1 MTTGTV
7 KWFNRV
13 KGYGFLKPDGSDD
26 DVFVHISAVE
36 KAGLRSLLDGQ
47 KVSFETIKGED
58 GRVSAEDL
66 KVEDDASKVE
76 DDASKVE
83 DDASSETPAKDEK
96 APESKDE
103 EVKEDSEEESKE

>member
-1 MTTGTV
+1 MPTGTV

-66 KVEDDASKVE
+66 KVEDDAS
-76 DDASKVE
+76 
-83 DDASSETPAKDEK
+83 SEVPAKDEK

>member
-58 GRVSAEDL
+58 GRVSAEGL
-66 KVEDDASKVE
+66 
-76 DDASKVE
+76 KVE

>member
-66 KVEDDASKVE
+66 KVEDDASSE
-76 DDASKVE
+76 EPAE
-83 DDASSETPAKDEK
+83 DDASSEEPAEDAK
-96 APESKDE
+96 APKSKNE

>member
-13 KGYGFLKPDGSDD
+13 KGYGFLKPDGSDE
-26 DVFVHISAVE
+26 DVVVHISAVE

-66 KVEDDASKVE
+66 KVEDDAS
-76 DDASKVE
+76 
-83 DDASSETPAKDEK
+83 SEVPAKDEK
-96 APESKDE
+96 APESKGE

>member
-66 KVEDDASKVE
+66 KVEDDAS
-76 DDASKVE
+76 
-83 DDASSETPAKDEK
+83 SSEAPAEDEKAPDEDEK
-96 APESKDE
+96 APESKDK
-103 EVKEDSEEESKE
+103 EVKEDSKEESKE

>member
-1 MTTGTV
+1 MSTLKGKV
-7 KWFNRV
+7 KWFNPA
-13 KGYGFLKPDGSDD
+13 KGFGFIERDD
-26 DVFVHISAVE
+26 KEKDAFVHISAVE

-76 DDASKVE
+76 DDAS
-83 DDASSETPAKDEK
+83 SETPAKDEK

>member
-66 KVEDDASKVE
+66 KVEDDAS
-76 DDASKVE
+76 
-83 DDASSETPAKDEK
+83 SEAPAEDEK

>member
-1 MTTGTV
+1 MTTVTV

-26 DVFVHISAVE
+26 DVFAHISAVE

-66 KVEDDASKVE
+66 KVEDE
-76 DDASKVE
+76 
-83 DDASSETPAKDEK
+83 ASSEVPAKYEK
-96 APESKDE
+96 APESKGE

>member
-13 KGYGFLKPDGSDD
+13 KGYGFLKPDGSDE

-47 KVSFETIKGED
+47 KAGTFGIAAGFSFFPTKIETKTTNAVTNTVSDIGLGVADK
-58 GRVSAEDL
+58 
-66 KVEDDASKVE
+66 
-76 DDASKVE
+76 
-83 DDASSETPAKDEK
+83 
-96 APESKDE
+96 ES
-103 EVKEDSEEESKE
+103 

>member
-76 DDASKVE
+76 DDAS
-83 DDASSETPAKDEK
+83 SSEAPAEDEK

>member
-66 KVEDDASKVE
+66 KVEDDAS
-76 DDASKVE
+76 
-83 DDASSETPAKDEK
+83 SSEAPAEDEK
-96 APESKDE
+96 APESKDK
-103 EVKEDSEEESKE
+103 EVKEDSKEESKE

>member
-13 KGYGFLKPDGSDD
+13 KGYGFLKPDGSDE

-66 KVEDDASKVE
+66 KVEDDT
-76 DDASKVE
+76 
-83 DDASSETPAKDEK
+83 SSEAPAKDEE
-96 APESKDE
+96 APESKGEKVD
-103 EVKEDSEEESKE
+103 EDSEKESKE

>member
-76 DDASKVE
+76 DDAS
-83 DDASSETPAKDEK
+83 SETPAKDEK

-103 EVKEDSEEESKE
+103 EVKEDSKEESKE

>member
-66 KVEDDASKVE
+66 KVEDDASSEEPAE
-76 DDASKVE
+76 DA
-83 DDASSETPAKDEK
+83 K
-96 APESKDE
+96 APKSKNE

>member
-66 KVEDDASKVE
+66 KVEDDT
-76 DDASKVE
+76 SKVE

>member
-66 KVEDDASKVE
+66 KVEDDAS
-76 DDASKVE
+76 
-83 DDASSETPAKDEK
+83 SEVPAKDEK
-96 APESKDE
+96 APESKGE

>member
-13 KGYGFLKPDGSDD
+13 KGYGFLKPDGSDE

-66 KVEDDASKVE
+66 KVEDDAS
-76 DDASKVE
+76 
-83 DDASSETPAKDEK
+83 SEALAKDEK

>member
-66 KVEDDASKVE
+66 KVEDDAS
-76 DDASKVE
+76 
-83 DDASSETPAKDEK
+83 SEEPAKDEK

>member
-76 DDASKVE
+76 DDAS
-83 DDASSETPAKDEK
+83 SETPAKDEK

>member
-66 KVEDDASKVE
+66 KVEDDAS
-76 DDASKVE
+76 
-83 DDASSETPAKDEK
+83 SEALAKDEK
-96 APESKDE
+96 APESKGE

>member
-66 KVEDDASKVE
+66 KVEDDAS
-76 DDASKVE
+76 
-83 DDASSETPAKDEK
+83 SEALAKDEK

>member
-13 KGYGFLKPDGSDD
+13 KGYGFLKPDGSDE

-66 KVEDDASKVE
+66 KVEDDAS
-76 DDASKVE
+76 
-83 DDASSETPAKDEK
+83 SEALAKDEK
-96 APESKDE
+96 APESKGE

>member
-76 DDASKVE
+76 DDAS
-83 DDASSETPAKDEK
+83 SEVPAKDEK
-96 APESKDE
+96 APESKGE

>member
-13 KGYGFLKPDGSDD
+13 KGYGFLKPDGSDE

-66 KVEDDASKVE
+66 KVEDDTSSK
-76 DDASKVE
+76 A
-83 DDASSETPAKDEK
+83 PAEAEG
-96 APESKDE
+96 APESKGE
-103 EVKEDSEEESKE
+103 KVEEDSEEESKE

>member
-66 KVEDDASKVE
+66 KVEDDT
-76 DDASKVE
+76 
-83 DDASSETPAKDEK
+83 SSEAPAEDEG
-96 APESKDE
+96 APESKGE
-103 EVKEDSEEESKE
+103 KVEEDSKEESKE

>member
-1 MTTGTV
+1 MPTGTV

-66 KVEDDASKVE
+66 KVEDDAS
-76 DDASKVE
+76 
-83 DDASSETPAKDEK
+83 SEVPAKDEK

-103 EVKEDSEEESKE
+103 EVKEDSKEESKE

>member
-13 KGYGFLKPDGSDD
+13 KGYGFLKPDGSDN

-66 KVEDDASKVE
+66 KVEN
-76 DDASKVE
+76 
-83 DDASSETPAKDEK
+83 DASSKAPAEDAEP
-96 APESKDE
+96 PESKG
-103 EVKEDSEEESKE
+103 KETKEKTKKDSEEESKE

>member
-13 KGYGFLKPDGSDD
+13 KGYGFLKPDGSDE

-66 KVEDDASKVE
+66 KVEDDT
-76 DDASKVE
+76 
-83 DDASSETPAKDEK
+83 SSEAPAKDEE
-96 APESKDE
+96 APESKGE
-103 EVKEDSEEESKE
+103 KVEEDSKEESKE

>member
-76 DDASKVE
+76 DDAS
-83 DDASSETPAKDEK
+83 SETPAKDEK

-103 EVKEDSEEESKE
+103 EVKEASEEESKE

>member
-13 KGYGFLKPDGSDD
+13 KGYGFLKPDGSDE

-66 KVEDDASKVE
+66 KVEDDTSSKAPAE
-76 DDASKVE
+76 DE
-83 DDASSETPAKDEK
+83 G
-96 APESKDE
+96 APESKGE
-103 EVKEDSEEESKE
+103 KVEEDSKEESKE

>member
-66 KVEDDASKVE
+66 KVEDDAS
-76 DDASKVE
+76 
-83 DDASSETPAKDEK
+83 SETPAEDEK
-96 APESKDE
+96 APESKGE

>member
-66 KVEDDASKVE
+66 KVEDDAS
-76 DDASKVE
+76 
-83 DDASSETPAKDEK
+83 SEAPAEDEK
-96 APESKDE
+96 VPESKDE